1 VRRSFPILPHMH
13 HDRVQL
19 ESFPTAEA
27 MASAMAQRWVRR
39 LADRPSPPHRVA
51 LSGGRI
57 AAVFQREAARFATEL
72 KVDWTGVEFFWGDE
86 RCVPPDHADSN
97 FRVANEALLTPC
109 GISSHR
115 IHRLRGELPPT
126 EASELGI
133 HELRQSCPGNAEGW
147 PVLDLVLL
155 GMGEDGHV
163 ASLFPNTPSETSHSR
178 QWVVPVIGPK
188 PPPQRLS
195 LTFGVLAAAREVWVL
210 ASGADK
216 ASALSASLQFDGVTP
231 LAQLIQMRSQTH
243 IAGEIAI
250 FANR

>member
-1 VRRSFPILPHMH
+1 MH
-13 HDRVQL
+13 HDRVRL

-27 MASAMAQRWVRR
+27 MASAMARRWVSQ
-39 LADRPSPPHRVA
+39 LAGRSAPPYRVA
-51 LSGGRI
+51 LSGGRV
-57 AAVFQREAARFATEL
+57 AGVFQREVARFALEQKL
-72 KVDWTGVEFFWGDE
+72 DWTGVEFFWGDE

-97 FRVANEALLTPC
+97 FWVANEALLIPC
-109 GISSHR
+109 GISHPC
-115 IHRLRGELPPT
+115 IHRLHGELAPT
-126 EASELGI
+126 EACALATNEF
-133 HELRQSCPGNAEGW
+133 RQFCPLNPAGW

-163 ASLFPNTPSETSHSR
+163 ASLFPNTPPETAHSN

-216 ASALSASLQFDGVTP
+216 APALTASLQTDGITP
-231 LAQLIQMRSQTH
+231 LAQLIKMRSQTE

-250 FANR
+250 FDRP